1 MILDISILTI
11 HSPALTLHLKI
22 LVIGSGSGQS
32 SNKLFWVSFLAH
44 YQANFPY
51 PEHFGQTTQW
61 LIASSVR

>member
-32 SNKLFWVSFLAH
+32 SNKLF
-44 YQANFPY
+44 
-51 PEHFGQTTQW
+51 
-61 LIASSVR
+61 